1 MSAVANITT
10 NEIKKKEEANEM
22 KKKRSTISYRCQLE
36 RMAWKKVY
44 PIGEFSSIAN
54 IIFI

>member
-10 NEIKKKEEANEM
+10 NEMKKKKKQM
-22 KKKRSTISYRCQLE
+22 KWKKKRSTISYRCQLE

>member
-10 NEIKKKEEANEM
+10 NEM
-22 KKKRSTISYRCQLE
+22 QKKRSTIGYRCQLE

-54 IIFI
+54 IIYI